1 MKSSLFTEGGL
12 FVWGVPNQEM
22 EGRRSDKVADL
33 IQREISEM
41 LLRGLKDPRIGFVT
55 ITKVTVSEDCRM
67 AKIYFSVVG
76 SPEERE
82 ISTEGLNSAKGYVRK
97 ELGRRIRMKYTP
109 EISFQFD
116 PSIEYA
122 IHIGE
127 IIEQIRKERE
137 EKKEDEG

>member
-1 MKSSLFTEGGL
+1 MKPSLFMEGGL

-22 EGRRSDKVADL
+22 EGKRSDKVADL
-33 IQREISEM
+33 IQKEISEM

-55 ITKVTVSEDCRM
+55 ITKVAVSEDCRT
-67 AKIYFSVVG
+67 AKIYFSVTG
-76 SPEERE
+76 SPEDRER
-82 ISTEGLNSAKGYVRK
+82 SNEGLNSAKGYVRK

-109 EISFQFD
+109 DISFQFD

-127 IIEQIRKERE
+127 VIEQIRKERE
-137 EKKEDEG
+137 EKKDEG

>member
-1 MKSSLFTEGGL
+1 MKPSLFMEGGL

-22 EGRRSDKVADL
+22 EGKRSDKVADL
-33 IQREISEM
+33 IQKEISQM

-109 EISFQFD
+109 EITFQFD

-127 IIEQIRKERE
+127 VIEQVRKERE
-137 EKKEDEG
+137 EKKDEG